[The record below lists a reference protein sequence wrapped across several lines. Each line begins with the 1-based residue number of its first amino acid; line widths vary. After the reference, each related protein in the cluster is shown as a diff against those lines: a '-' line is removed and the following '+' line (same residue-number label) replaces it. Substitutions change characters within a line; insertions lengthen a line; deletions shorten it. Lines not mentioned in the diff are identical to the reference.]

1 MPLPSEARI
10 WHKCAVA
17 GAPVELIQRVPL
29 FSDLGRK
36 EVEQIANSMKERNFG
51 PGETLTVEGRG
62 GVGFFV
68 IEDGEARVSV
78 HDEERSKLGPG
89 SYFGEIAL
97 ITEGART
104 ATITA
109 ESPVKAW
116 GMTMWDFRPL
126 VENNAALSWKM
137 LQAMAK
143 QLHAAEARAA
153 GVS

>member
-17 GAPVELIQRVPL
+17 GAPVDLIQRVPL

-36 EVEQIANSMKERNFG
+36 EVEQVASSMKERKFEQ
-51 PGETLTVEGRG
+51 GETLTVEGRG

-68 IEDGEARVSV
+68 IEEGEARVSV
-78 HDEERSKLGPG
+78 HDQERGKLGPG
-89 SYFGEIAL
+89 DYFGEIAL
-97 ITEGART
+97 ISEASRT

-109 ESPVKAW
+109 ETPVKAW

-126 VENNAALSWKM
+126 VESNAQLSWKM
-137 LQAMAK
+137 LQSMAK
-143 QLHAAEARAA
+143 QLHAAETRA
-153 GVS
+153 SS

>member
-1 MPLPSEARI
+1 MS
-10 WHKCAVA
+10 
-17 GAPVELIQRVPL
+17 APTELLRRVPL
-29 FSDLGRK
+29 FADLGKR
-36 EVEQIANSMKERNFG
+36 ELEQIAGSMKERNFAA
-51 PGETLTVEGRG
+51 GETLTVEGRG

-78 HDEERSKLGPG
+78 HDEERAKLGPG

-109 ESPVKAW
+109 ETPVKAW

-126 VENNAALSWKM
+126 VEGNAEISWKM

-143 QLHAAEARAA
+143 QLHAAESRAA
-153 GVS
+153 AS

>member
-1 MPLPSEARI
+1 M
-10 WHKCAVA
+10 A
-17 GAPVELIQRVPL
+17 GAPVDLIQRVPL
-29 FSDLGRK
+29 FADLGRK

-51 PGETLTVEGRG
+51 EGETLTVEGRG

-68 IEDGEARVSV
+68 IEDGEARVTV
-78 HDEERSKLGPG
+78 HDEQRAKLGPG
-89 SYFGEIAL
+89 DYFGEIAL

-109 ESPVKAW
+109 ETPVTAW

-126 VENNAALSWKM
+126 VEGNAQLSWKM

-153 GVS
+153 AAG

>member
-17 GAPVELIQRVPL
+17 GAPVDLLQRVPL
-29 FSDLGRK
+29 FADLGRK
-36 EVEQIANSMKERNFG
+36 EVEQIASSMKERNFAA
-51 PGETLTVEGRG
+51 GETLTVEGRG

-78 HDEERSKLGPG
+78 HDEERAKLGPG
-89 SYFGEIAL
+89 AYFGEIAL

-109 ESPVKAW
+109 DTPVKAW

-126 VENNAALSWKM
+126 VEGNAALSWKM

-143 QLHAAEARAA
+143 QLHAAESRAA